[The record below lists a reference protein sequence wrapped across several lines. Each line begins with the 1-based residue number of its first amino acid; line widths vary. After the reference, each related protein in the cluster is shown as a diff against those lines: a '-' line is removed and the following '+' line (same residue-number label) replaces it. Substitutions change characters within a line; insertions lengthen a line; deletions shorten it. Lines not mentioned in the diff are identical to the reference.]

1 MKKVLVYVCAYSGQ
15 EMQKFFL
22 IWNSNNWNN
31 RLAKLRQLWEA
42 SWSRLQEIYA
52 ANFGV
57 LRIVSFFS
65 LNFDYN
71 YSMSVARVVS
81 RSRNDVNSRHVDS
94 HKSKFYNFMNN
105 VILKH
110 FSYYTP
116 NNFHINI
123 EQRKKISQ
131 TLRKS
136 TK

>member
-1 MKKVLVYVCAYSGQ
+1 MKKVLVYVCAHSGQ

-31 RLAKLRQLWEA
+31 RLAKLRQRWEV

-52 ANFGV
+52 ANFAV
-57 LRIVSFFS
+57 LRIVRFFS

-71 YSMSVARVVS
+71 FSVSVARVVS

-94 HKSKFYNFMNN
+94 HNITISWITWFWN
-105 VILKH
+105 ILVL
-110 FSYYTP
+110 P
-116 NNFHINI
+116 NNFHINF
-123 EQRKKISQ
+123 EQQEKIFWI
-131 TLRKS
+131 LRKS